1 VARIL
6 WPTLIATALVVAVV
20 VSTAG
25 EETRLELAY
34 LDEMRSQTTELSR
47 SGLAMANLLERLDEI
62 DRDEFTTLIEG
73 VNEDLTVALQFVAEE
88 PPTDT
93 LIPVWALYRQAIES
107 WSNGVEGLS
116 IAILAAA
123 DDPDD
128 MEVVNATGDA
138 LAELRAG
145 DALFGD
151 LTSEF
156 ERAEIPEPAAPLI
169 LVRMSPTDDD
179 LFRQAQTYVASARRS
194 GDRLGLRPGLKL
206 SQLVSDPSMQVDVER
221 QVVIPA
227 TETVIFSTVITNT
240 GNIASQPES
249 VRMELTGGA
258 EPVVEIVD
266 VPALRP
272 DGQTTV
278 EFPEQALLPETLYE
292 VHVMLDLAGP
302 DTDMT
307 DNEIRVQF
315 TVNAP

>member
-6 WPTLIATALVVAVV
+6 WPTLIAIALIVAVV

-34 LDEMRSQTTELSR
+34 LDEMRSQSTELSR

-62 DRDEFTTLIEG
+62 DRDEFTTLIDG
-73 VNEDLTVALQFVAEE
+73 VDEDLGVALEFVADE
-88 PPTDT
+88 PPTET

-116 IAILAAA
+116 VAILAAA
-123 DDPDD
+123 DDPEDL
-128 MEVVNATGDA
+128 EVINATGDA

-145 DALFGD
+145 DALFRD
-151 LTSEF
+151 LTAEF
-156 ERAEIPEPAAPLI
+156 EREEIPEPVAPLI
-169 LVRMSPTDDD
+169 VVRMTPSHED
-179 LFRQAQTYVASARRS
+179 LFRLAQTYVASARRS
-194 GDRLGLRPGLKL
+194 GDRLGLRPGLKV

-227 TETVIFSTVITNT
+227 TETVTFSTVITNT

-278 EFPEQALLPETLYE
+278 QFPEQDLLPETPYE
-292 VHVMLDLAGP
+292 VHVMLDLTNP
-302 DTDMT
+302 DTDTT

>member
-6 WPTLIATALVVAVV
+6 WPTLIATALIVAVV

-73 VNEDLTVALQFVAEE
+73 VNEDLAVALEFVAEE

-116 IAILAAA
+116 TAILAAA

-151 LTSEF
+151 LTSEL
-156 ERAEIPEPAAPLI
+156 EREEIPEPAAPLI
-169 LVRMSPTDDD
+169 VVQMTPTEND

-258 EPVVEIVD
+258 EPVFEIVD
-266 VPALRP
+266 IPALRP

-278 EFPEQALLPETLYE
+278 EFPEQSLLPENLYD

>member
-1 VARIL
+1 VARIF
-6 WPTLIATALVVAVV
+6 WPTLIAGALIVAVV

-34 LDEMRSQTTELSR
+34 LDQMRSQSTELAR
-47 SGLAMANLLERLDEI
+47 SGLAMSSLLERLDEI
-62 DRDEFTTLIEG
+62 DRDEFTTLIDG
-73 VNEDLTVALQFVAEE
+73 VNEDLEVALAFVAEE
-88 PPTDT
+88 PPTDS
-93 LIPVWALYRQAIES
+93 LIPVWALYRQAVES
-107 WSNGVEGLS
+107 WSNGVDGLAVS
-116 IAILAAA
+116 ILAAA

-128 MEVVNATGDA
+128 MEVINATGDG

-145 DALFGD
+145 DALFRD

-156 ERAEIPEPAAPLI
+156 ERVEIPEPVAPLI
-169 LVRMSPTDDD
+169 VVRMTPTDDD

-194 GDRLGLRPGLKL
+194 GNRLGLRPGLKV
-206 SQLVSDPSMQVDVER
+206 SQLVSDPAMQVDVER

-240 GNIASQPES
+240 GNIASEPES
-249 VRMELTGGA
+249 VRLELSGGA
-258 EPVVEIVD
+258 EPIVEVVD

-272 DGQTTV
+272 DGQTTIQ
-278 EFPEQALLPETLYE
+278 FSEQELVPETPYE
-292 VHVMLDLAGP
+292 VHVMLDLTNP

-307 DNEIRVQF
+307 DNEIRVEF

>member
-1 VARIL
+1 MARIL
-6 WPTLIATALVVAVV
+6 WPTLIATALIVAVV

-73 VNEDLTVALQFVAEE
+73 VNEDLAVALEFVAEE

-107 WSNGVEGLS
+107 WSNGVVGLS

-156 ERAEIPEPAAPLI
+156 EREEIPEPAAPLI
-169 LVRMSPTDDD
+169 VVRMTPTDDD

-278 EFPEQALLPETLYE
+278 EFPEQAFLPETLYE
-292 VHVMLDLAGP
+292 VHVMLDLARP